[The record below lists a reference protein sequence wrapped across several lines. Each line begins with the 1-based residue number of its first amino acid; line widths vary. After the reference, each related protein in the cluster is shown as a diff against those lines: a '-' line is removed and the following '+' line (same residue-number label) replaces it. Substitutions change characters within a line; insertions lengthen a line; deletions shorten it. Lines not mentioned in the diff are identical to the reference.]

1 MKILIVGDHE
11 SKAIWDFYKPGML
24 DDIDLI
30 LSCGDLNPRYL
41 TFLVTL
47 AHAPV
52 YYIHGNHD
60 TKYENFPPEGCLCI
74 DNDLVVFNGIRILGL
89 GGSMRYLPG
98 TSHQYTER
106 EMRSRILKL
115 WPKLLLHRGFDILLT
130 HSPAKGINDGEDL
143 PHRGFSCF
151 LNLLDK
157 YKPKFFIH
165 GHVHMSY
172 GRQYKRIDQYEGTHI
187 INGFEQYLF
196 DYENPE
202 LTEISRVEL

>member
-11 SKAIWDFYKPGML
+11 SKAIWDYYKPGML

-47 AHAPV
+47 ARAPV

-60 TKYENFPPEGCLCI
+60 GKYELFPPEGCTCI
-74 DNDLVVFNGIRILGL
+74 DGDLVEFNGIRILGL
-89 GGSMRYLPG
+89 GGSMRYLPD
-98 TSHQYTER
+98 TQNQYTER
-106 EMRSRILKL
+106 EMRSRIRKL
-115 WPKLLLHRGFDILLT
+115 WLKIRRHKGFDILLT

-143 PHRGFSCF
+143 PHQGFGCF
-151 LNLLDK
+151 LELLDK
-157 YKPKFFIH
+157 YQPRFFIH

-172 GRQYKRIDQYEGTHI
+172 GRQYKRIDQYEDTHI

-196 DYENPE
+196 DYENPD
-202 LTEISRVEL
+202 LTEVSRIGT